1 MSSSARAAS
10 YVVLSK
16 WAVTL
21 HSCLKAEENDMP
33 PRAALVRS
41 VLEQQRRLAAA
52 WGAGQEDEFVAR
64 RGRRSGVRQE
74 QRRPAHLVSL
84 ATREGES
91 QAKFLRPKKLKSHL
105 WPDRHEKSQL
115 KP

>member
-1 MSSSARAAS
+1 MELTKRRIDAVRMISEITIEMSSSARAAS

-52 WGAGQEDEFVAR
+52 WGAGQEDKFVAR

-84 ATREGES
+84 ATREE
-91 QAKFLRPKKLKSHL
+91 KFCIF
-105 WPDRHEKSQL
+105 EA
-115 KP
+115 